1 LTISIPPI
9 SQRLVD
15 DQSCANYIWYE
26 KFKALQTLEDT
37 KANVTRTINSQTGT
51 TYTFALTDA
60 GDICLF
66 NNALA
71 ITVTVPPNSS
81 VAFPIGTTIEVA
93 QTGAGKVTFAQGGG
107 VTIFSVAGNKALS
120 AQYGGGTFTKINTN
134 EWLLVGHPGLIA

>member
-15 DQSCANYIWYE
+15 DQGLADYIWYE
-26 KFKALQTLEDT
+26 KFKALQTLDVT
-37 KANVTRTINSQTGT
+37 KSNVTKTIQSHLGT
-51 TYTFALTDA
+51 TYTFDLNDA
-60 GDICLF
+60 GCLCMF

-81 VAFPIGTTIEVA
+81 VAFPIGTQIEVA
-93 QTGAGKVTFAQGGG
+93 QTGAGKVTFAQGAG

-120 AQYGGGTFTKINTN
+120 AQYGGC
-134 EWLLVGHPGLIA
+134 WLAIPV